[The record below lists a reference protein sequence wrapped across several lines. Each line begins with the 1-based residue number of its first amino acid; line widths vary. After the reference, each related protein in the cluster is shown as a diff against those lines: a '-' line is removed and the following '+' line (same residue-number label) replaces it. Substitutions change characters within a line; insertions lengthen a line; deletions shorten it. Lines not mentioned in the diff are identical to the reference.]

1 MGAMTQAWRARL
13 TVAAIAAAVAVSA
26 AAVAVSIGITADDNR
41 SVPHVVFNAAVG
53 FAFALVGA
61 VVAAT
66 RPRNRVGWLM
76 LAGGVLW
83 ALGELLVDLARHGI
97 VAQPG
102 SVPVASAFAV
112 TGQAARGVGWA
123 LVTLAVPLFFPDG
136 RLASPKWRWLVRL
149 LVVIVVAS
157 ALDPVLDI
165 RGDLTDFGAWR
176 NPVGLTHPWDAIG
189 GVVFLAHVPAS
200 LVVTVGVVAQLVSR
214 WRRGDVVERQQLSL
228 LAGAALVA
236 VVAAPVA
243 IGVGGGGWL
252 FGAAALPLPFA
263 IGFAVLARGLYD
275 LRTAANRTLVWV
287 TLSLVVAGCYAL
299 VIAGVGSL
307 VHVDLGAAW
316 LPWVAAAVVAV
327 SFAPL
332 RDALQRAVNR
342 LTFGR
347 WDEPYDVLA
356 TLGQRL
362 EATADVDRLLAD
374 VTTELESLGLRAV
387 SISDSSGRVLAGDDE
402 PAAGDDVTLPL
413 SAYGSVVG
421 SLRYRPPVTPL
432 RSRDRQLL
440 DDLAGHLGGVLHA
453 ARLTAE
459 LQGARERLVLA
470 REEERRRLRRDLHD
484 GLGPAMAG
492 HLLRLD
498 VIAGKVG
505 ATSPAAGD
513 VEALRAELRATVL
526 EVRRVVEGLRPPAL
540 DELGLAASIAQ
551 ATERLTAGARVR
563 LDLRVDELPPLP
575 AAVEVA
581 AYRIVTEAVT
591 NVVRHAA
598 AGSCLVRVTAD
609 GPLLRLTVADDG
621 RGVPVDVARGGNGLQ
636 TMRERAEELRGR
648 LQVVSTDGTTVVAEL
663 PLPRSSRPRRR
674 AVAVESS

>member
-1 MGAMTQAWRARL
+1 MTQVWRARW
-13 TVAAIAAAVAVSA
+13 TVTAIAAAVAVSA
-26 AAVAVSIGITADDNR
+26 AAVGVSIWITAHDGR
-41 SVPHVVFNAAVG
+41 SVPYVVFNAAVG
-53 FAFALVGA
+53 FAFAVVGA
-61 VVAAT
+61 VVAAA

-76 LAGGVLW
+76 LGGGVLW
-83 ALGELLVDLARHGI
+83 ALGELFVDLARHGI
-97 VAQPG
+97 VADPG
-102 SVPVASAFAV
+102 SVPIASAFAV
-112 TGQAARGVGWA
+112 TGQAIRGVGWA
-123 LVTLAVPLFFPDG
+123 VVTLAVPLFFPDG
-136 RLASPKWRWLVRL
+136 RLAGPRWRWLPKL

-157 ALDPVLDI
+157 ALDPILDI
-165 RGDLTDFGAWR
+165 KGDLTDFGAWR
-176 NPVGLTHPWDAIG
+176 NPIGLTHPWDAIG

-200 LVVTVGVVAQLVSR
+200 LVATVGVVAQLVSR

-228 LAGAALVA
+228 LAAAALVA

-243 IGVGGGGWL
+243 IAFGGGSWV
-252 FGAAALPLPFA
+252 FGVAALPLPFV

-316 LPWVAAAVVAV
+316 LPWVAAAVVAI

-332 RDALQRAVNR
+332 RDALQRGVNR

-356 TLGQRL
+356 ALGQRL

-374 VTTELESLGLRAV
+374 VTTELESLGLREV
-387 SISDSSGRVLAGDDE
+387 SIIDASGRALAGDDE
-402 PAAGDDVTLPL
+402 VADDDVTVPL

-421 SLRYRPPVTPL
+421 SLRYRPPVTQL
-432 RSRDRQLL
+432 RPRDRQLL

-505 ATSPAAGD
+505 ALSPAAAD
-513 VEALRAELRATVL
+513 VEALRADVRATVL

-540 DELGLAASIAQ
+540 DELGLGAAIGQ
-551 ATERLTAGARVR
+551 ATERLTAGAGVR

-575 AAVEVA
+575 AAVAVA
-581 AYRIVTEAVT
+581 A
-591 NVVRHAA
+591 
-598 AGSCLVRVTAD
+598 D
-609 GPLLRLTVADDG
+609 KKQKQK
-621 RGVPVDVARGGNGLQ
+621 GG
-636 TMRERAEELRGR
+636 
-648 LQVVSTDGTTVVAEL
+648 
-663 PLPRSSRPRRR
+663 
-674 AVAVESS
+674 